1 MKGQTVT
8 GRPVFWWKSSMLLVR
23 YCCTLSSCFSDGK
36 TFCFS
41 RPAPESPS
49 ITMSTIDRVVLSSP
63 LIKIRVW
70 SSAER
75 TSSPCPS
82 CVGLWQVVEPP
93 SSPVASAPIDS
104 SSPEKLCVSEVVW
117 IAPSG
122 AECDWR
128 GCNDNFL
135 GNSPEGW
142 NLPLGKRG
150 CRTQAFHLFICSSFW
165 VGN

>member
-1 MKGQTVT
+1 MLQYHCRLYIFTHTPACLYSEPLKAIILCIYLVMKGQTVT

-104 SSPEKLCVSEVVW
+104 SSPEKLCVSEVV
-117 IAPSG
+117 
-122 AECDWR
+122 
-128 GCNDNFL
+128 
-135 GNSPEGW
+135 
-142 NLPLGKRG
+142 
-150 CRTQAFHLFICSSFW
+150 
-165 VGN
+165 